1 MGACKAAHRASGDG
15 KWLVEMRRCFEW
27 YLGRNDAGASMI
39 DFKTRGC
46 YDGLNE
52 TGLNGNQGA
61 ESLLSWLLSLL
72 IMNEMQ
78 TGDAPEVVSSTAT
91 DAVNLG

>member
-1 MGACKAAHRASGDG
+1 MPSCQVSGDS

-27 YLGRNDAGASMI
+27 YLGRNDAGTPMI

-46 YDGLNE
+46 YDGLTDSGFNR
-52 TGLNGNQGA
+52 NQGA

-72 IMNEMQ
+72 IMHEMQ
-78 TGDAPEVVSSTAT
+78 TDDAPEAAPGSAAGAVS
-91 DAVNLG
+91 LR